1 MVSDLRLVVLVLLI
15 VSGLGIGMEL
25 HSKLPEVDEASIP
38 GILQAHHPILEL
50 EEQRL
55 DISSRD
61 RAKFQNS
68 SNGEEEV
75 SASEERS
82 VPLASPDEHMQMPRI
97 EFPGSENQRLFE
109 AISPVENSGNGQEAS
124 EEVSASTQLAE
135 ERSVPLAKRSVPL
148 ASATRDEHMRTEFL
162 ASENQDDENR
172 HKLNRKQ
179 HHNYAAASLGAK
191 VLGVNKEGKGGGNIL
206 IKDNDK
212 YFRNPCGAKDKF
224 VIVELA
230 EEILVETFVIANYEL
245 YSSNPRELEL
255 LGSLSYPSSGWK
267 LLGKFEAKNVRQPQ
281 RFILAKQE
289 WARYLKLRMLS
300 HYGTE
305 FYCTLSSVEV
315 FGVAIGRMLE
325 DLIGSSPGD
334 SSSVS
339 TTSVNKFLIEQL
351 KQLESE
357 QKTFEEYVEVS
368 NSQNTAAVND
378 YQEELTNVMEQLKSL
393 NDSVQE
399 QHRLVKEMYSES
411 MEGLSLCRKEVD
423 RIANGQVHSL
433 MLTLVAMLVVVS
445 KLRILVRLAL
455 TGFLVILV
463 LM

>member
-61 RAKFQNS
+61 RASSPLLSRFFFHLVSDENS
-68 SNGEEEV
+68 RILATV
-75 SASEERS
+75 KKKS
-82 VPLASPDEHMQMPRI
+82 VPPK
-97 EFPGSENQRLFE
+97 N
-109 AISPVENSGNGQEAS
+109 ENSGNGQEAS